1 MKSFLGKLIRLIGK
15 LLVWFFILSIGNV
28 VLFRWMPVLFT
39 PLMIIRWVEYVA
51 DEKEEAH
58 IRYDWVPLDEISA
71 SMQQAVIA
79 SEDQKFL
86 EHNGFD
92 LKAMQKAW
100 EGNKKGKNVK
110 GASTITQ
117 QTVKNVFL
125 WPSRTYLRKGLE
137 AYFTVLVELIWTKE
151 RILEVYLNV
160 VEVGKGKY
168 GVAIAARDFYQTEPA
183 KLGQR
188 QSAMIAAI
196 LPSPRR
202 WNPTRPTPYIVGRQA
217 WIMGQMRN
225 LGPLPWLEK

>member
-1 MKSFLGKLIRLIGK
+1 MIRAIGRILWK
-15 LLVWFFILSIGNV
+15 TAFWFFVLSIGS
-28 VLFRWMPVLFT
+28 VLVFRWMPVLVT
-39 PLMIIRWVEYVA
+39 PLMVIRWVEYMGDA
-51 DEKEEAH
+51 EAKAQ
-58 IRYDWVPLDEISA
+58 IRYDWVPMEEISE
-71 SMQQAVIA
+71 SMQRAVMA

-86 EHNGFD
+86 DHNGFD
-92 LKAMQKAW
+92 WEAMERAW

-137 AYFTVLVELIWTKE
+137 AYFTFLVELIWTKE

-160 VEVGKGKY
+160 VEVGKGQY
-168 GVAIAARDFYQTEPA
+168 GVSVAASDFFKTSPG

-188 QSAMIAAI
+188 QSALIAAI

-202 WNPTRPTPYIVGRQA
+202 WNPARPTPYLVGRQA

-225 LGPLPWLEK
+225 LPALPWLEK